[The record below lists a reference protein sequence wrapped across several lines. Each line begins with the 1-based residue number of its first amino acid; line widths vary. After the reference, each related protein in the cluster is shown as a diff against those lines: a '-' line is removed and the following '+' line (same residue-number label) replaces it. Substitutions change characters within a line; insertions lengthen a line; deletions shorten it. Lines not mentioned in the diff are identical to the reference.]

1 MIIASFARATSLA
14 GARWAYNM
22 GEMAATIVRRIM
34 FGGLAAWVF
43 IYAWEQYHL
52 GGHTGTAIA
61 LGLGGLVLVALA
73 INSKGGG

>member
-1 MIIASFARATSLA
+1 MRNFALVLA
-14 GARWAYNM
+14 GLIIVDAM
-22 GEMAATIVRRIM
+22 TATIVRRIM

-52 GGHTGTAIA
+52 GGHTGTAIG

-73 INSKGGG
+73 ITSKGGG